1 MICQTGISKQTYR
14 QNIWS
19 FLIDILPFIIHYIK
33 IIIIFAVQ
41 MKDKT
46 LSLCDDVYK

>member
-19 FLIDILPFIIHYIK
+19 FPTDILPFIIHYLK

-41 MKDKT
+41 KDKT
-46 LSLCDDVYK
+46 IS